1 MGGIMDEFYMK
12 RALSLAERGRGLTG
26 TNPMVGAVLVKDG
39 EIIGEGW
46 HHGFGDDHAE
56 VNCLKNAKDSPKGAT
71 IYVNL
76 EPCSHYG
83 KTPPCVKTIMNAG
96 ITRVV
101 VGTLDPNPRVAGR
114 GVHILEQAEIDVIVG
129 VLEDDCRQL
138 NRAFFSSI
146 LKRRPYVTA
155 KYATTIDGKIATNTG
170 ESQWIT
176 GEEARMDGHILRG
189 QVDGIMVGTGT
200 VLADDPKLSN
210 RSGEGVQPTRII
222 LDRRGII
229 DENANVYDGS
239 QKTIVYTSDMAE
251 EKEKILASRGVTVER
266 IPSVD
271 GKLPLEKVLADLY
284 ETKFIGHILVEG
296 GGKLHGSLIDEGL
309 VDEFVLYLAPTIFG
323 GGKSAIEGKGI
334 ESLSDRRD
342 FEITSVQRLGRDL
355 CIRGVVP
362 CSRE

>member
-1 MGGIMDEFYMK
+1 MDEFYMK

-114 GVHILEQAEIDVIVG
+114 GVHILEQAGIDVIVG
-129 VLEDDCRQL
+129 VLEDDCRRL

-155 KYATTIDGKIATNTG
+155 KYATTIDGQIATNTG

-323 GGKSAIEGKGI
+323 DGKSAIEGKGI

>member
-1 MGGIMDEFYMK
+1 MDEFYMK
-12 RALSLAERGRGLTG
+12 RVLSLAERGRGMTG

-56 VNCLKNAKDSPKGAT
+56 VNCLKNTKGSPSEAT

-114 GVHILEQAEIDVIVG
+114 GVHILKQAGIEVVVG
-129 VLEDDCRQL
+129 VLEEECRKL

-146 LKRRPYVTA
+146 LKRRPYITA
-155 KYATTIDGKIATNTG
+155 KYATTIDGKIATSTG

-189 QVDGIMVGTGT
+189 QVGGIMVGTGT

-229 DENANVYDGS
+229 DSNANVYDGS
-239 QKTIVYTSDMAE
+239 QKTIVYTSDMDE
-251 EKEKILASRGVTVER
+251 EKEGILASRGVIVVR
-266 IPSVD
+266 INSVD
-271 GKLPLEKVLADLY
+271 GKLPLKEVLADLY
-284 ETKFIGHILVEG
+284 ETKFIGHVLIEG
-296 GGKLHGSLIDEGL
+296 GGRLHGSLIDEDL

-323 GGKSAIEGKGI
+323 GGKSAIEGEGI
-334 ESLSDRRD
+334 ESLKDRKD
-342 FEITSVQRLGRDL
+342 FEIIDVERLGDDL
-355 CIRGVVP
+355 CIRGVAR

>member
-1 MGGIMDEFYMK
+1 MDEFYMK
-12 RALSLAERGRGLTG
+12 RALSLAERGRGMTG

-56 VNCLKNAKDSPKGAT
+56 VNCLKNAKGSPSEAT

-114 GVHILEQAEIDVIVG
+114 GVHILKQAGIEVVVG
-129 VLEDDCRQL
+129 VLEEDCRKL

-146 LKRRPYVTA
+146 LKRRPYITA

-229 DENANVYDGS
+229 DSNANVYDGS
-239 QKTIVYTSDMAE
+239 QKTIVYTSDMDE
-251 EKEKILASRGVTVER
+251 EKEGILASRGVIVVR
-266 IPSVD
+266 INSVD
-271 GKLPLEKVLADLY
+271 GKLPLKEVLADLY
-284 ETKFIGHILVEG
+284 ETKFIGHVLIEG
-296 GGKLHGSLIDEGL
+296 GGRLHGSLIDEDL

-323 GGKSAIEGKGI
+323 DGKSAIEGEGI
-334 ESLSDRRD
+334 ESLKDRKD
-342 FEITSVQRLGRDL
+342 FEIIDVERLGDDL
-355 CIRGVVP
+355 CIRGVAR

>member
-1 MGGIMDEFYMK
+1 MDEFYMK

-26 TNPMVGAVLVKDG
+26 PNPMVGAVLVKDE

-56 VNCLKNAKDSPKGAT
+56 VNCLKNAKDSPAGAT

-96 ITRVV
+96 IARVV
-101 VGTLDPNPRVAGR
+101 IGTLDPNPRVAGR
-114 GVHILEQAEIDVIVG
+114 GVHILEQAGIEVVVG
-129 VLEDDCRQL
+129 VLEEECSKL

-146 LKRRPYVTA
+146 LKRRPYITA
-155 KYATTIDGKIATNTG
+155 KYATTIDGKIATSTG

-229 DENANVYDGS
+229 ESNANVYDGS
-239 QKTIVYTSDMAE
+239 QKTIVYTSDMDK
-251 EKEKILASRGVTVER
+251 EKEEVLASRGVDVVR
-266 IPSVD
+266 INSID
-271 GKLPLEKVLADLY
+271 GKLPLQEVLADLY
-284 ETKFIGHILVEG
+284 ETKFIGHVLIEG
-296 GGKLHGSLIDEGL
+296 GGRLHGSLIDEDL

-323 GGKSAIEGKGI
+323 GGKSAIEGEGI
-334 ESLSDRRD
+334 EALKDRKD
-342 FEITSVQRLGRDL
+342 FEIMNIERLGDDL
-355 CIRGVVP
+355 CIRGVAR
-362 CSRE
+362 CSQE

>member
-1 MGGIMDEFYMK
+1 MDEFYMK
-12 RALSLAERGRGLTG
+12 RALSLAERGRGMTG

-56 VNCLKNAKDSPKGAT
+56 VNCLKNAKGSPSGAT

-83 KTPPCVKTIMNAG
+83 KTPPCVKTIINAG

-114 GVHILEQAEIDVIVG
+114 GVHILKQSGIEVVVG
-129 VLEDDCRQL
+129 VMEEECRKL

-146 LKRRPYVTA
+146 LKRRPYITT

-229 DENANVYDGS
+229 DGNANVYDGS
-239 QKTIVYTSDMAE
+239 QKTIVYTSDMDE
-251 EKEKILASRGVTVER
+251 EKEGILASRGVIVVR
-266 IPSVD
+266 INSVD
-271 GKLPLEKVLADLY
+271 GKLPLKEVLTDLY
-284 ETKFIGHILVEG
+284 ETKFIGHVLIEG
-296 GGKLHGSLIDEGL
+296 GGRLHGSLIDEDL

-323 GGKSAIEGKGI
+323 GGKSAIEGEGI
-334 ESLSDRRD
+334 ESLKDRKD
-342 FEITSVQRLGRDL
+342 FEIIDVERLGDDL
-355 CIRGVVP
+355 CIRGVAR

>member
-1 MGGIMDEFYMK
+1 MDEFYMK

-56 VNCLKNAKDSPKGAT
+56 VNCLKNAISSPAGAT

-96 ITRVV
+96 IARVV
-101 VGTLDPNPRVAGR
+101 IGTLDPNPRVAGR
-114 GVHILEQAEIDVIVG
+114 GVHILEQAGIEVVVG
-129 VLEDDCRQL
+129 VLEEECSKL

-146 LKRRPYVTA
+146 LKRRPYITA
-155 KYATTIDGKIATNTG
+155 KYATTIDGKIATSTG

-229 DENANVYDGS
+229 ESNANVYDGS
-239 QKTIVYTSDMAE
+239 QKTIVYTSDMDE
-251 EKEKILASRGVTVER
+251 EKEEVLASRGVIVVR
-266 IPSVD
+266 INSID
-271 GKLPLEKVLADLY
+271 GKLPLQEVLADLY
-284 ETKFIGHILVEG
+284 ETKFIGHVLIEG
-296 GGKLHGSLIDEGL
+296 GGRLHGSLIDEGL

-323 GGKSAIEGKGI
+323 GGKSAIEGEGI
-334 ESLSDRRD
+334 EALKDRKD
-342 FEITSVQRLGRDL
+342 FEIMNVERLGDDL
-355 CIRGVVP
+355 CIRGVAR
-362 CSRE
+362 CSQE